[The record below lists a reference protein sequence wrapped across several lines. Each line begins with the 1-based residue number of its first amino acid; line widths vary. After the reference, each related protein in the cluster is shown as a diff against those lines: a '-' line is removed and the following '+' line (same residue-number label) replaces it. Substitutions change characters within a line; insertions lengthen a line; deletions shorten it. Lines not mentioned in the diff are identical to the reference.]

1 MFQDSN
7 RLNWRDLRGPEK
19 YRLLAKVNLV
29 TLFPSIPN
37 IGDIQEIWADFFKLN
52 ASIRFTTMSS
62 DSISAFQADAKSW
75 LQCIYQTTPYIHAM
89 VAHVPEFMT
98 MYGSIVPF
106 TQQGL
111 EKLNDNLTKYFYRI
125 SNHHT
130 QDHQALTQ
138 VLQKKNRLTYLT
150 DSGCQRKKRHA
161 SHLFTL

>member
-1 MFQDSN
+1 
-7 RLNWRDLRGPEK
+7 
-19 YRLLAKVNLV
+19 
-29 TLFPSIPN
+29 
-37 IGDIQEIWADFFKLN
+37 
-52 ASIRFTTMSS
+52 MSS

-75 LQCIYQTTPYIHAM
+75 LQKLLCVYQTKNITPYIHAM

-111 EKLNDNLTKYFYRI
+111 EKLNDDLTKYCYRG

-138 VLQKKNRLTYLT
+138 TLQKKNRLTYLT
-150 DSGCQRKKRHA
+150 DSGCQRKKRQVTCSLSKKSGHNRA
-161 SHLFTL
+161 TYVHKCE